1 MELFGNYYNPLGS
14 RNPYRNIALME
25 NLLCSGNSIEFV
37 LEHTI
42 LLPKLDNLGTDLVGP
57 VTTSRVMAVKDYNN
71 YGGLYSG
78 KYLGI

>member
-1 MELFGNYYNPLGS
+1 MELFGSCNNPLGG

-25 NLLCSGNSIEFV
+25 NLLCSGNSIGFA
-37 LEHTI
+37 LEHSR

-57 VTTSRVMAVKDYNN
+57 VTTSKVMAVKDYSN
-71 YGGLYSG
+71 YGGVYNG